1 MVNINKNCI
10 VDQDCGANNICAFNE
25 DDLNH
30 YCIENNINK
39 LYYGCLNIND
49 FNKLQYID
57 SNSEQDHSNY
67 LNCIHFSR
75 RQMDENGMAYNYM
88 IYKPKRKTFVDMTT
102 INIYLKC
109 NHEILAVIP
118 TDFFNYK
125 CNDQKDE
132 CILESTKTLINF
144 IEKNT
149 KNCNQNIYLEVIYLC
164 ENEGIQK
171 KLNIPIDIN
180 NQKNVVIQ
188 LKCPINMDNDT
199 LKSKCKAMYFNKYK
213 SNVDT
218 MINKNIDLKDCSNPI
233 FQVPRI
239 IKNPNLYSNEKEKN
253 NMNEIK
259 QYDKK
264 IDEKV
269 DELKKTKAEKYMK
282 LKENQDGIKLTMEQ
296 ALKEINNMSINKL
309 LNSKNNWVFYEN
321 YDAAQNLFDNENSNL
336 KYYGKVYTLDEA
348 IKIANDLNENF
359 FVWYHNSFELDN
371 YASKLYFI
379 NYFNLDKS
387 YLLKSSW
394 TKHDNVT
401 TGLFKLDLENFNEND
416 DSLNRLSTELNNNNK
431 ILENNSKKLYDT
443 KLFEQEIN
451 KNLFNNINK
460 NMDSKITTYAQAISM
475 NNYETNINNIILSI
489 LIVILIAIVIIFI
502 FVLSYFSITT

>member
-1 MVNINKNCI
+1 
-10 VDQDCGANNICAFNE
+10 
-25 DDLNH
+25 
-30 YCIENNINK
+30 
-39 LYYGCLNIND
+39 
-49 FNKLQYID
+49 
-57 SNSEQDHSNY
+57 
-67 LNCIHFSR
+67 
-75 RQMDENGMAYNYM
+75 
-88 IYKPKRKTFVDMTT
+88 
-102 INIYLKC
+102 
-109 NHEILAVIP
+109 
-118 TDFFNYK
+118 
-125 CNDQKDE
+125 
-132 CILESTKTLINF
+132 
-144 IEKNT
+144 
-149 KNCNQNIYLEVIYLC
+149 
-164 ENEGIQK
+164 
-171 KLNIPIDIN
+171 
-180 NQKNVVIQ
+180 
-188 LKCPINMDNDT
+188 
-199 LKSKCKAMYFNKYK
+199 
-213 SNVDT
+213 
-218 MINKNIDLKDCSNPI
+218 
-233 FQVPRI
+233 
-239 IKNPNLYSNEKEKN
+239 
-253 NMNEIK
+253 MNEIK

-282 LKENQDGIKLTMEQ
+282 LKENQDGTKLTMEQ

-321 YDAAQNLFDNENSNL
+321 YDAAQNLFDNQNSNL

-394 TKHDNVT
+394 TQHDNVT

-416 DSLNRLSTELNNNNK
+416 DSLNILSTQLTQLSNNNK

-443 KLFEQEIN
+443 KLFEQDIN

-475 NNYETNINNIILSI
+475 NNYETNINNFILSI
-489 LIVILIAIVIIFI
+489 LIVILITMVIVFI
-502 FVLSYFSITT
+502 FVLSYFTIY